1 MGTEYVKTD
10 DAVVETFKN
19 EISMDEKIYEDV
31 EKRVPSDKLYRTVT
45 VSSVFVDTE
54 NESIQKN

>member
-1 MGTEYVKTD
+1 MGTEYAKTD